1 MCLFIVIYSLVKSD
15 GTKGEK
21 VKEILPD
28 ESLSDISNLSLLGG
42 KVTVIRNNHHHHYFT
57 ILCV

>member
-1 MCLFIVIYSLVKSD
+1 MCLFIVIYSLVKSN

-42 KVTVIRNNHHHHYFT
+42 KVTVIRNTRHHHYFT